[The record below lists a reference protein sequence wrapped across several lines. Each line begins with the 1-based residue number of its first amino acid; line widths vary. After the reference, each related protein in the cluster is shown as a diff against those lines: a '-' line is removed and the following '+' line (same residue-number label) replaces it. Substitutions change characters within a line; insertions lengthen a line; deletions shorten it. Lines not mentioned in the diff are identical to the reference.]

1 MPSSFRFDYAVDP
14 TSSAPCGAHFSMEI
28 SMQKQ
33 PECCHEDLSVRGGLE
48 EAVRL
53 LAGELRAVRA
63 DVLRERRR
71 VRGLAVVLAGVL
83 VVTGWSVLPSLS
95 IAEAQ
100 SAASHQARPMSP
112 EERANRRAELISM
125 LPADKQRELVTFEQ
139 EVEWLSGY
147 MQTWDEGKAGAVVA
161 MMLFRMA
168 RSMDTMPSM
177 DQQMRTMSGQMGS
190 LPAIVAELNAINAK
204 MHVITAAMDST
215 MGRTGRMMPWMPFS
229 P

>member
-100 SAASHQARPMSP
+100 SAASHQARPMRDICAAAFPSVPWPGAMAHPDMAPRCFRQESP
-112 EERANRRAELISM
+112 RRRPSR
-125 LPADKQRELVTFEQ
+125 PH
-139 EVEWLSGY
+139 VENNSQQSCGAGMRQPQAPRTCPSWRGAP
-147 MQTWDEGKAGAVVA
+147 WD
-161 MMLFRMA
+161 
-168 RSMDTMPSM
+168 
-177 DQQMRTMSGQMGS
+177 
-190 LPAIVAELNAINAK
+190 
-204 MHVITAAMDST
+204 
-215 MGRTGRMMPWMPFS
+215 
-229 P
+229 